1 MRLSLNELRSI
12 VADIVRDE
20 MHEAI
25 DRAVSRKMGSMAAR
39 IVVEAARL
47 APARPD
53 VGAARPRPAQQ
64 LETLRRPTEH
74 RGQLQRPARRETV
87 MENVLRDTAQ
97 TTLLAQEDVAEPS
110 ELAPPVPNVSDKFE
124 RLAFAGNAMPTRS
137 STVPQLGGD
146 AAAQ

>member
-47 APARPD
+47 APVRPD
-53 VGAARPRPAQQ
+53 AAARPRPAQQ
-64 LETLRRPTEH
+64 LETL
-74 RGQLQRPARRETV
+74 RRETV

-97 TTLLAQEDVAEPS
+97 TTLLAQEDAAEPS

>member
-47 APARPD
+47 APVRPD
-53 VGAARPRPAQQ
+53 AAARPRPAQQ
-64 LETLRRPTEH
+64 LETPRRPTER
-74 RGQLQRPARRETV
+74 RGQLTQPLRRETV

-97 TTLLAQEDVAEPS
+97 
-110 ELAPPVPNVSDKFE
+110 
-124 RLAFAGNAMPTRS
+124 RLR
-137 STVPQLGGD
+137 
-146 AAAQ
+146 